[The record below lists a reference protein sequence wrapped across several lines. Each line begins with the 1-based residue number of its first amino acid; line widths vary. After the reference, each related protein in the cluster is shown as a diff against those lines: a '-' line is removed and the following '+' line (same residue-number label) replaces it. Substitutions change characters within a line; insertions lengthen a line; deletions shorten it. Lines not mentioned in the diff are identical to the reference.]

1 MHRSCSKARTDK
13 KRIANGNHS
22 RVRLNKRRI
31 PQTPKITV
39 LQVTTAGGSVS
50 KFDFVGSNL
59 PI

>member
-13 KRIANGNHS
+13 KRIANGNHR

-31 PQTPKITV
+31 PQTPKITA
-39 LQVTTAGGSVS
+39 LQLTTADGSIF
-50 KFDFVGSNL
+50 KFDFVGSKL